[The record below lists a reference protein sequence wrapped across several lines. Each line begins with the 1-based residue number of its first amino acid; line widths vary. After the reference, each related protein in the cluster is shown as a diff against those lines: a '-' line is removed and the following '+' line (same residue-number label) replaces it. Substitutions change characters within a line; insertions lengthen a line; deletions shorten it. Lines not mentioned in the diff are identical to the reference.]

1 MENTVFDSREAAAYL
16 HIHYD
21 TVIKS
26 ARRGELPHF
35 KVGRKLLFRKDSLDE
50 FIRKQEE
57 SVPDDLDSTIQ
68 P

>member
-1 MENTVFDSREAAAYL
+1 MENTVFDSHETAVYL

-26 ARRGELPHF
+26 ARRGEIPHF

-50 FIRKQEE
+50 FIRRQEE
-57 SVPDDLDSTIQ
+57 GASADLLAAQ